1 MDWSAVLSLSG
12 ALGALISVLALRR
25 NRTLFY
31 VAGWSITGLSACA
44 VCVSVAVP
52 WLLAPAAAAWCLFSL
67 VLFFASLRNNFPG
80 NSGMPGMEAGLASL
94 TLLAVF
100 LNPPLA
106 YEFVF
111 KLIEPRE
118 CSDDIVQV
126 RTVLPLPD
134 EQPELYESIAALDD
148 GSFVVTAA
156 TRGEL
161 LTVSKNGETS
171 ILAKLPTGPFDLGAF
186 NGMLGGV
193 VEGRDKA
200 IYTLVLA
207 TEPQNRGL
215 WRVDRSGN
223 SSLWSGLPMQASG
236 NGLALDHQG
245 NFYIADSALGMVWK
259 IKPEGG
265 PPSRWYEGSLTG
277 AGIDS
282 RLPTANGIKVSQS
295 SVYVSNTRQKRII
308 RIQIRNDSSAGKA
321 TVMDEG
327 IPADD
332 FAIDNSGRLYLT
344 THPFN
349 TVVRLQPGEPCAV
362 IADVSSGIAGP
373 TAAVFG
379 AVPGDHSILYVLN
392 DGGYSRPV
400 KGGKPSII
408 ALEIN

>member
-1 MDWSAVLSLSG
+1 MGWSVILSISG
-12 ALGALISVLALRR
+12 ALGALISALALRR
-25 NRTLFY
+25 NRTLFN

-67 VLFFASLRNNFPG
+67 VLFLVSLADKFPG
-80 NSGMPGMEAGLASL
+80 NSGMSGAVAGLAGL

-126 RTVLPLPD
+126 RTVLSLPG
-134 EQPELYESIAALDD
+134 EQPELYESITALED

-161 LTVSKNGETS
+161 LTVSKNGEIS
-171 ILAKLPTGPFDLGAF
+171 ILAKLPTGPFDLGTF

-193 VEGRDKA
+193 VEGGDKA

-215 WRVDRSGN
+215 WRVDRTGN
-223 SSLWSGLPMQASG
+223 SSLWSRLPMHASG
-236 NGLALDHQG
+236 NGLALDQQG
-245 NFYIADSALGMVWK
+245 NFYIADSALGLVWK

-265 PPSRWYEGSLTG
+265 SPSRWYEGPLTG

-295 SVYVSNTRQKRII
+295 SIYVSNTRQKRII
-308 RIQIRNDSSAGKA
+308 RIQIRNDGSAGKA
-321 TVMDEG
+321 TAIDEG

-379 AVPGDHSILYVLN
+379 VANGDNSILYVLN
-392 DGGYSRPV
+392 DGGYSRAV
-400 KGGKPSII
+400 KGGEPSII
-408 ALEIN
+408 ALEMD